1 MKKYI
6 AESIGTFA
14 LALAVGLSLAGKLPI
29 PTVAIAGLTL
39 GLFVCS
45 LGHVSGGHF
54 NPAITLGAWS
64 IRKISSKDALFYLL
78 FQFIGA
84 AVALLVTANTTGMPL
99 LTVSSS
105 WLVACAE
112 ALGTALF
119 AFGVASVVYG
129 KSPSDASGIV
139 VGGSLVLGISVAALI
154 GSNGVLNPAVAFGI
168 GSFNLVYALAPI
180 VGSVVGMHVYK
191 YLAA

>member
-6 AESIGTFA
+6 AEAVGTFG
-14 LALAVGLSLAGKLPI
+14 LTLAVGLSLAGKLPI
-29 PTVAIAGLTL
+29 PTVVVAGLTL
-39 GLFVCS
+39 GLFVYS

-64 IRKISSKDALFYLL
+64 IKKVDTKNALLYLV

-84 AVALLVTANTTGMPL
+84 AIAMLAISNTTGMPL

-105 WLVACAE
+105 WIVACAE

-119 AFGVASVVYG
+119 AFGVASAVYG
-129 KSPSDASGIV
+129 KSPADASGVV

-180 VGSVVGMHVYK
+180 VGSIVGMQAYR